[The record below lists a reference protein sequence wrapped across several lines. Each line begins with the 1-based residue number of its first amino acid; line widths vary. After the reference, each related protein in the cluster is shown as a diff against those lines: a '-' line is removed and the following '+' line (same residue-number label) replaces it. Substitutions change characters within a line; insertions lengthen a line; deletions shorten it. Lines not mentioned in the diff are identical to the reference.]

1 MIKLFLVIMIILFII
16 LGFLNLKKN
25 PYNIDFFA
33 NAKYTNKGIPV
44 SGAVENTAYIT
55 LATPGYLWIY
65 YNPKAN
71 KQHKLKAYR
80 SSKYLGHVYN
90 NRPST
95 YEIKN
100 FKPGDRL
107 IIYSWSF
114 GNVNKP
120 TYIAG
125 HIYLN
130 GVFYKTNPTNFKIL
144 STYGWYGGFKKAGKR
159 LGCFKD
165 GGSRRLP
172 YQVKGWNSQETCR
185 YWAQRRGHPYYG
197 LQNGGECYTG
207 TDLNKAKSYGA
218 LNDSSCNIRG
228 RDNTQSFWQKS
239 PKYQILGGGWANDIY
254 STLENPDMRDCGDA
268 KGQKFISTNGGH
280 IVFEKNTRKLKP
292 ALGPDCSHSDRTYVE
307 YAFQPYIS
315 DKISFCPNDN
325 FDEFN
330 PSGCKNPDSIY
341 KCINSVR
348 KNYKVDETLCI
359 KKNNFN
365 HNSYDNLKTFSLLRR
380 TFWLLD
386 RVPKEASANNK
397 KKINKWKEKLTNNMK
412 NDAQLACI
420 MTTHKDG
427 TDMTSCVSKNNG
439 TELGPYQ
446 MILKKAFDMIRNNKE
461 NKTTKFKF
469 AGENLAVSV
478 EKTMK
483 LAVKLRGVIN
493 STINACSCINADNN
507 KLKCA
512 PC

>member
-1 MIKLFLVIMIILFII
+1 MI
-16 LGFLNLKKN
+16 
-25 PYNIDFFA
+25 A
-33 NAKYTNKGIPV
+33 N
-44 SGAVENTAYIT
+44 
-55 LATPGYLWIY
+55 
-65 YNPKAN
+65 
-71 KQHKLKAYR
+71 
-80 SSKYLGHVYN
+80 
-90 NRPST
+90 
-95 YEIKN
+95 
-100 FKPGDRL
+100 
-107 IIYSWSF
+107 
-114 GNVNKP
+114 
-120 TYIAG
+120 
-125 HIYLN
+125 
-130 GVFYKTNPTNFKIL
+130 
-144 STYGWYGGFKKAGKR
+144 
-159 LGCFKD
+159 
-165 GGSRRLP
+165 
-172 YQVKGWNSQETCR
+172 
-185 YWAQRRGHPYYG
+185 
-197 LQNGGECYTG
+197 
-207 TDLNKAKSYGA
+207 
-218 LNDSSCNIRG
+218 
-228 RDNTQSFWQKS
+228 
-239 PKYQILGGGWANDIY
+239 
-254 STLENPDMRDCGDA
+254 
-268 KGQKFISTNGGH
+268 
-280 IVFEKNTRKLKP
+280 
-292 ALGPDCSHSDRTYVE
+292 LGPADY
-307 YAFQPYIS
+307 
-315 DKISFCPNDN
+315 N

-359 KKNNFN
+359 NKNNFN

-380 TFWLLD
+380 TLWLLD

-397 KKINKWKEKLTNNMK
+397 KKINKWKEKLANNMK